1 MLIARKFVKETRFSC
16 GAQMAHFATS
26 EGASTSFQDFSLGN
40 RETCATTRN
49 YSEWNEHMLIIIF
62 SQLLKWMCK
71 KVKIPPLF

>member
-49 YSEWNEHMLIIIF
+49 YSEWNEHMLIIITNTVQVF
-62 SQLLKWMCK
+62 AKFHYEISS
-71 KVKIPPLF
+71 F